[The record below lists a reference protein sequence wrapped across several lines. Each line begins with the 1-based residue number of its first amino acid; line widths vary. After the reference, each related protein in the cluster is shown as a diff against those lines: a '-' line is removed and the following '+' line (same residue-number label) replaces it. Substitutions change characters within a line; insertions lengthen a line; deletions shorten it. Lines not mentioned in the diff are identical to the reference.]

1 MPYLVGGTDKMPPSR
16 LPNYVDRREQSGNN
30 QTWRAILSSVKAHK
44 YTFKIYIVEILPAPP
59 SRRINRS
66 NFRHFLAQRGIS
78 GALSA

>member
-1 MPYLVGGTDKMPPSR
+1 MAYLVGGTDKMTPSR

-30 QTWRAILSSVKAHK
+30 QTWRAILLSVKAHK
-44 YTFKIYIVEILPAPP
+44 YTFKIYIVEILPAP
-59 SRRINRS
+59 RRINRS